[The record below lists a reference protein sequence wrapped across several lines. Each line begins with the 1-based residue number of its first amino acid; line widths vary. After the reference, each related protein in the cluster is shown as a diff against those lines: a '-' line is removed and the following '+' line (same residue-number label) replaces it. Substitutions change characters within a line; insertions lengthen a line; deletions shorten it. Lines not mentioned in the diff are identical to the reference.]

1 MATTITSQQLLEA
14 ARDLNKPEFTRA
26 DLAKKLGTGRGELRD
41 AFKGARREG
50 AIEKTGEDANGK
62 GLFRVAAG

>member
-1 MATTITSQQLLEA
+1 MANITSQQLLEA
-14 ARDLNKPEFTRA
+14 ARGLDKPEFTRA
-26 DLAKKLGTGRGELRD
+26 DLAQKLGTGRGELRD